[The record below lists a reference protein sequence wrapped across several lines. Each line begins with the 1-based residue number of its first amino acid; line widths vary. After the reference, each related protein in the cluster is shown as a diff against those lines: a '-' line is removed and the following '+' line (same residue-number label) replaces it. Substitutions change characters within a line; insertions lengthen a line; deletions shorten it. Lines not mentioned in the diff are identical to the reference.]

1 MQLSTVTIQNGD
13 DFKLVDK
20 IARPYYTAG
29 LFFQVDLLTVSNRLQ
44 KTASII
50 FVLAGLLCSAGHVGC
65 RNGNEPVAPPA
76 SGESSKPKMSSPI
89 TTANVAAA
97 APIPPAILPK
107 FVDVAA
113 ELNVAFTFFNDAV
126 PERFFLPEVMG
137 GGAGWIDF
145 DLDGWLDLFLVNGS
159 ELRADQPPSSS
170 HPNGLYQNLGTG
182 KFRSIL
188 GAAGA
193 VHAGFGQGCAVGD
206 FDADGFPDLYV
217 AYYGQDCLF
226 HNRGDGTFAEIT
238 AAAGIRDDLWGSSV
252 AWLDLDADFQLDLYV
267 VNYLNVTLAN
277 HRVCPYEN
285 HGPGYCGPGDFDAVP
300 DQVYRSMGDGS
311 FSEVT
316 EEFGFSA
323 PEGKGLGVVVADFDE
338 DLQSEI
344 YVAND
349 MAPNFMFT
357 RGGARSRKPYIEIGY
372 EAGCAVSE
380 SGLHEASMG
389 LACADFDRDGLP
401 DIYLTHF
408 FAQKNTLYRNLGK
421 LSFVDD
427 SRRTRVAATSF
438 HTNGFG
444 TCAID
449 YDRDGANDLL
459 VANGHVLGKHH
470 VPNEMEAQLLRND
483 GRGRFADISSL
494 AGPYF
499 TEKVLGRSL
508 AAGDYDADGDLDT
521 VITHLDR
528 PVAVLRND
536 TAAGKHFLGLALE
549 TECRIPPVGGRVIV
563 RSGASVQIV
572 PIVSGGSYLSSPDPR
587 LLLGVE
593 GPTAD
598 VEIHWNSG
606 RVDRFPGM
614 QVDKYWRFLERVGSR
629 ATFVAPAFV
638 P

>member
-1 MQLSTVTIQNGD
+1 MIT
-13 DFKLVDK
+13 
-20 IARPYYTAG
+20 RAG
-29 LFFQVDLLTVSNRLQ
+29 LFFQADSLTVSYRLQ
-44 KTASII
+44 KTASIV
-50 FVLAGLLCSAGHVGC
+50 FVNAALLCCAGLLGC
-65 RNGNEPVAPPA
+65 RNGTEPGAPVGSGASKPKAPPSSPTAKVSTAKVSAPPA
-76 SGESSKPKMSSPI
+76 
-89 TTANVAAA
+89 
-97 APIPPAILPK
+97 PPAILPK
-107 FVDVAA
+107 FVDVAS
-113 ELNVAFTFFNDAV
+113 ESNVKFTFFNDAV

-159 ELRADQPPSSS
+159 ELRADLPPSSN
-170 HPNGLYQNLGTG
+170 HPNGLFQNLGKG
-182 KFRSIL
+182 KFRSIPE
-188 GAAGA
+188 AAGA

-217 AYYGQDCLF
+217 AYYGQDCLY

-267 VNYLNVTLAN
+267 VNYLNVTLKN

-285 HGPGYCGPGDFDAVP
+285 HGPGYCGPGDFEAVP
-300 DQVYRSMGDGS
+300 DQVYRSAGDGS
-311 FSEVT
+311 FVEVT
-316 EEFGFSA
+316 DEFGFSA
-323 PEGKGLGVVVADFDE
+323 PEGKGLAVVVADFDE
-338 DLQSEI
+338 DLRSEI

-357 RGGARSRKPYIEIGY
+357 HGSGRSTKPYIEIGY
-372 EAGCAVSE
+372 ESGCAVSE

-389 LACADFDRDGLP
+389 IACSDFDRDGLP

-421 LSFVDD
+421 LSFLDD

-449 YDRDGANDLL
+449 YDRDGASDLL
-459 VANGHVLGKHH
+459 VTNGHVLGKHH
-470 VPNEMEAQLLRND
+470 VPNEMESQLLRND
-483 GRGRFADISSL
+483 GRGRFDDISSL

-499 TEKVLGRSL
+499 EEKVLGRGL
-508 AAGDYDADGDLDT
+508 AAGDYDEDGDLDA

-536 TAAGKHFLGLALE
+536 TEAGKHFLGLALD
-549 TECRIPPVGGRVIV
+549 TEWRVPPVGGRVIV
-563 RSGASVQIV
+563 RSGASVQVV
-572 PIVSGGSYLSSPDPR
+572 PIISGGSYLSAPDPR

-598 VEIHWNSG
+598 VEIHWSSG
-606 RVDRFPGM
+606 RVDHFSGM
-614 QVDKYWRFLERVGSR
+614 EVDKYWRLVERVDSR
-629 ATFVAPAFV
+629 ATLVTPAYV